1 LKVGESTKRETK
13 RGEGRLR
20 GYRTWPMPTFPTSAA
35 MCSVE
40 KTSDV
45 SPLSFRISIRA
56 RGFDDVVTMPAASD
70 RRTKKTLKL
79 HERCVG
85 F

>member
-1 LKVGESTKRETK
+1 
-13 RGEGRLR
+13 
-20 GYRTWPMPTFPTSAA
+20 MPTFPTSAA

-70 RRTKKTLKL
+70 RRTKKNVKTTREVRGVLEAATK
-79 HERCVG
+79 RG
-85 F
+85 FWGNCIDVCREA